1 MVKKPLGRNKLE
13 NVRSGLFFFV
23 AVSLLFFSSSFMC
36 QEKTVSKI
44 VLEGADR
51 ITQEAFLALTSLRPG
66 QVYDEENVKKEFKRI
81 WDSGLFEDVSVDQE
95 ETAEGI
101 QLTFK
106 VKERPLISSV
116 EYKGS
121 KRLTQST
128 VLDKLKENKAD
139 VKTGTILDFG
149 AIKKAESALRF
160 MAAEK
165 GYPDA
170 VISSEIKNLGKSQVA
185 VIFHLEDGPKARI
198 TKVAF
203 LGAKAFSQRKLRDT
217 FKKTRPHGWFSW
229 ANHHDIYS
237 ESRYQ
242 EDEKLL
248 RELYEAQGYIDIE
261 VGDPMVETKSSKN
274 GKKKDIEI
282 TIPLKEGISYN
293 LGKISLQGNK
303 ILSDAELL
311 KGTRFEEGKT
321 FNKLGFDAVLKI
333 FEKKYGEKG
342 YIYASATPVYDK
354 NKETKV
360 ADVTVSFT
368 ENEQYFV
375 NRIEFFGNTMTRDYV
390 LRREMQVYE
399 QELFN
404 YRRYERGL
412 YRVKMGG
419 MFEIKEDPLITKV
432 PDTNKVDIKITG
444 TEANKN
450 ELLFGGGYGGVNG
463 FYLTGQF
470 RTYNFLGK
478 GTTLSFNA
486 DVGKVQKLYSINY
499 SDPWFFGK
507 RIGFTSS
514 IYNSELKYLQFDQL
528 SRGGSVAVTWPL
540 GDFAGF
546 QTGYKFERSKV
557 NNLESNVATTSN
569 YYGLYN
575 NDSVTSAVF
584 TTLFWN
590 SVNNPFRASRGWS
603 AYLTTNFAGGPFGGD
618 NYFIKPTFEGSL
630 FLPSLKKQNSAFRLQ
645 LGYITPYNGHD
656 IPLWER
662 FFLGGEDSLRG
673 FGVRS
678 VYPLTKDERY
688 FVDPNTGTIEGG
700 NRYILTNLEYV
711 FHITEQVDLAVFS
724 DVGNT
729 YHERQKWELSN
740 YRADAGV
747 EVRFFIPMF
756 NVPLRLI
763 WASNLKPK
771 PGDDFSHF
779 QFTIGLTF

>member
-1 MVKKPLGRNKLE
+1 MIKKLLERNKAE
-13 NVRSGLFFFV
+13 NSNSRVFFFV
-23 AVSLLFFSSSFMC
+23 AIFLFLFSSSVIC
-36 QEKTVSKI
+36 QEKKISKI

-66 QVYDEENVKKEFKRI
+66 QAYDDESVKKEFKRI
-81 WDSGLFEDVSVDQE
+81 WDSGLFEDLAVDE
-95 ETAEGI
+95 EDAAEGT

-106 VKERPLISSV
+106 IKERPLISSV

-149 AIKKAESALRF
+149 TIKKAESALRF

-170 VISSEIKNLGKSQVA
+170 VISSEIKNLGKSQVS

-198 TKVAF
+198 RSVKF
-203 LGAKAFSQRKLRDT
+203 LGAKAFSQRKLRYT

-229 ANHHDIYS
+229 ASRHDIYS

-248 RELYEAQGYIDIE
+248 RDLYESEGYLDVE
-261 VGDPMVETKSSKN
+261 VGDPMVETKSSDK

-282 TIPLKEGISYN
+282 TIPIKEGLSYT
-293 LGKISLQGNK
+293 LGKVSIQGNK
-303 ILSDAELL
+303 VIPENELL
-311 KGTRFEEGKT
+311 KGMKFTEGKT
-321 FNKLGFDAVLKI
+321 FNKLGFDGVLKI
-333 FEKKYGEKG
+333 IEKKYGEKG
-342 YIYASATPVYDK
+342 YIYANATPIFDK
-354 NKETKV
+354 NKETRN
-360 ADVTVSFT
+360 ADVAVSIT

-375 NRIEFFGNTMTRDYV
+375 NRIEFFGNMTTRDYV

-412 YRVKMGG
+412 YRVKMSGI
-419 MFEIKEDPLITKV
+419 FEIKEDPLITKV
-432 PDTNKVDIKITG
+432 PDTNQVDIRISG

-463 FYLTGQF
+463 FFITGQF

-486 DVGKVQKLYSINY
+486 DFGKVQKLYSINY

-507 RIGFTSS
+507 RIGFTTSL
-514 IYNSELKYLQFDQL
+514 YNSKLTYLQFDQVSL
-528 SRGGSVAVTWPL
+528 GGTAAVTWPL

-546 QTGYKFERSKV
+546 QVGYRMDRSKV
-557 NNLESNVATTSN
+557 KNLESYYSAANN
-569 YYGLYN
+569 YGLYN
-575 NDSVTSAVF
+575 KDSLTSAVF
-584 TTLFWN
+584 TSLFWN
-590 SVNNPFRASRGWS
+590 SVNNPFRPSRGWS
-603 AYLTTNFAGGPFGGD
+603 AYLTNNLAGGPFGGD
-618 NYFIKPTFEGSL
+618 NYYIKPTFEGSL
-630 FLPSLKKQNSAFRLQ
+630 FLPTLKKQNTAFRLQ
-645 LGYITPYNGHD
+645 VGYITPFNGRD

-688 FVDPNTGTIEGG
+688 FVDPDTGTIEGG
-700 NRYILTNLEYV
+700 NRYLLANLEYV
-711 FHITEQVDLAVFS
+711 FHITEQVDVAFFS
-724 DVGNT
+724 DIGNT
-729 YHERQKWELSN
+729 YHERQTWEISN

-763 WASNLKPK
+763 WASNLRPK
-771 PGDDFSHF
+771 PGDDFSNF